1 MDRLRGIRHKAATA
15 SAGISNADIYHAI
28 RDEVSS
34 TRAHGAIL
42 DYGAGT
48 GTLTRMLWSSRGFT
62 SIHAIDLM
70 PRPDDLP
77 GEIHWRTCDLN
88 ESTGYP
94 PEHFDV
100 IVAAEVIEHL
110 ENPRAV
116 TREWWRILRRDG
128 HLIFSTPNNQSL
140 RSLIA
145 LMIRG
150 HFVAFGDTS
159 YPAHITA
166 LLRKDMVRIV
176 SEAGFS
182 APQFR
187 YSNAGGIPGFP
198 RVKWQAILGF
208 LARGSLFSDNVIC
221 VCRRVG

>member
-1 MDRLRGIRHKAATA
+1 MDQLRGFRHKAANA
-15 SAGISNADIYHAI
+15 SAGTSSADIYHAI
-28 RDEVSS
+28 LDEVGS
-34 TRAHGAIL
+34 TGAHGAIL

-48 GTLTRMLWSSRGFT
+48 GTLTRMLWASRGFA

-77 GEIHWRTCDLN
+77 GEIDWRACDLN
-88 ESTGYP
+88 ESTEYP
-94 PEHFDV
+94 PEYFDV

-116 TREWWRILRRDG
+116 TREWWRILKRDG
-128 HLIFSTPNNQSL
+128 QLIFSTPNNQSL

-159 YPAHITA
+159 
-166 LLRKDMVRIV
+166 
-176 SEAGFS
+176 
-182 APQFR
+182 
-187 YSNAGGIPGFP
+187 
-198 RVKWQAILGF
+198 
-208 LARGSLFSDNVIC
+208 
-221 VCRRVG
+221 